1 MALPGSSGLAVGGP
15 EQSGMLKT
23 RSPLPGTSRSVSVKS
38 RSSDS
43 PSTSTNPAW
52 VHYTDEELLKVRLCD
67 LGVSIRGTPIAKRIA
82 GVHEELRARNID
94 FRPHT
99 WLSSEWFSP
108 DGVPGIAIPFYLA
121 HPRLM
126 KLEDRQMLEVEG
138 GSEAWFMRLL
148 RHEVGHAI
156 DNAYRLRRRRTWREV
171 FGRASQP
178 YPKYYQPRPYS
189 KRFVLH
195 LDYWYAQGHPC
206 EDFAETFAVWLTPDS
221 NWEKRY
227 RGWPAF
233 KKLKYVDALMRQ
245 IAGRRPP
252 VTSRERVDPL
262 RQLRITLQDFYTRKR
277 ARYGTEFP
285 DFYDRDL
292 RRLFSE
298 TADPSVSESAAGFL
312 RRIRPEIRSL
322 VARWTGQY
330 QYTIDQVLRELISR
344 SRELKLRVDGVSEQ
358 TKLEAS
364 VFLTVQT
371 MNYLH
376 SGRHR
381 IFL

>member
-1 MALPGSSGLAVGGP
+1 MSAKPHP
-15 EQSGMLKT
+15 
-23 RSPLPGTSRSVSVKS
+23 
-38 RSSDS
+38 SDL
-43 PSTSTNPAW
+43 PSTSNNPAW
-52 VHYTDEELLKVRLCD
+52 IHYTDRELLKVRLCD
-67 LGVSIRGTPIAKRIA
+67 LGVCIGGSQIARHIA
-82 GVHEELRARNID
+82 GVHAELRARNIG

-126 KLEDRQMLEVEG
+126 KLEERQMLEVEG
-138 GSEAWFMRLL
+138 GGEAWFMRLL

-156 DNAYRLRRRRTWREV
+156 DNAYRLRRRRTWRQI

-206 EDFAETFAVWLTPDS
+206 EDFAETFAVWLTPGS
-221 NWEKRY
+221 NWEERY
-227 RGWPAF
+227 RGWPAL
-233 KKLKYVDALMRQ
+233 KKLEYVNALMRQ

-262 RQLRITLQDFYTRKR
+262 RRLRITLQDFYARKR

-298 TADPSVSESAAGFL
+298 TADPRGSESAAGFL

-344 SRELKLRVDGVSEQ
+344 SRKLKLRVDGLSEH

-364 VFLTVQT
+364 VLLTVQT

>member
-1 MALPGSSGLAVGGP
+1 M
-15 EQSGMLKT
+15 
-23 RSPLPGTSRSVSVKS
+23 
-38 RSSDS
+38 
-43 PSTSTNPAW
+43 
-52 VHYTDEELLKVRLCD
+52 
-67 LGVSIRGTPIAKRIA
+67 
-82 GVHEELRARNID
+82 
-94 FRPHT
+94 
-99 WLSSEWFSP
+99 
-108 DGVPGIAIPFYLA
+108 
-121 HPRLM
+121 
-126 KLEDRQMLEVEG
+126 
-138 GSEAWFMRLL
+138 
-148 RHEVGHAI
+148 
-156 DNAYRLRRRRTWREV
+156 
-171 FGRASQP
+171 
-178 YPKYYQPRPYS
+178 
-189 KRFVLH
+189 
-195 LDYWYAQGHPC
+195 
-206 EDFAETFAVWLTPDS
+206 WLTPDS

-233 KKLKYVDALMRQ
+233 KKLDYVDALMRQ

-252 VTSRERVDPL
+252 VTTRERVDPL